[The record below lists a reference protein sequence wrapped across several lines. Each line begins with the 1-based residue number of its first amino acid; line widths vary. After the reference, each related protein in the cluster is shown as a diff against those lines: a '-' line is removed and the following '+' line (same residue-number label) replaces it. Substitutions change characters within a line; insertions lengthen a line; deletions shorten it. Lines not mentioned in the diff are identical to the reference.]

1 VSTDAATLI
10 RTMFMTHPPAHH
22 PAAFEDVGNVL
33 ERAILEF
40 AEARGDHAVG
50 WDRPP
55 LEPGAEGPWE
65 TVARRLHD
73 GELVTATLVPNSG
86 TTIEYRR
93 QFGPRRIHLGYLT
106 DRGRRR
112 LSQIRAGL

>member
-1 VSTDAATLI
+1 
-10 RTMFMTHPPAHH
+10 MFMTHPPAPNH
-22 PAAFEDVGNVL
+22 PAVEDVGNVL

-40 AEARGDHAVG
+40 AESRGDHAAG

-55 LEPGAEGPWE
+55 VDQSAEGLWE

-73 GELVTATLVPNSG
+73 GELVTATLLPVGAGS
-86 TTIEYRR
+86 TIEYRR
-93 QFGPRRIHLGYLT
+93 QFGPRRLHVGYLT

-112 LSQIRAGL
+112 LSQIRSQI